1 MNEPLEPMAPGLK
14 ALLQQG
20 ADVGPPPGTA
30 ARVLSQL
37 QAATATPAHAPS
49 PSTPIPSAAGTVG
62 WGAKWLAA
70 GLIIGAAGGLIVG
83 RTVFERVEVRVVERP
98 VPVVGPE
105 PLSGSVQP
113 QPPPE
118 AKATPPTLERKE
130 TRRTPAPTDASLAQE
145 RSVVETARSALVRG
159 DASRALE
166 SLNEHQRRF
175 GEGRL
180 VEERESLA
188 IQALLRLGQTSEAR
202 TRATSFHQ
210 RWPDS
215 LFGPVVDAAF
225 Q

>member
-1 MNEPLEPMAPGLK
+1 MNEPLEPMAAGLK

-37 QAATATPAHAPS
+37 QAATAAPANAPS
-49 PSTPIPSAAGTVG
+49 PSTPMPSAAGTVG

-70 GLIIGAAGGLIVG
+70 GLITGAAGGLIVG

-98 VPVVGPE
+98 APVVAPE
-105 PLSGSVQP
+105 PLPGSL

-118 AKATPPTLERKE
+118 AKAPPPTLDRKE
-130 TRRTPAPTDASLAQE
+130 TRKTPAPTDASLAQE
-145 RSVVETARSALVRG
+145 RSLLETARSALVRG
-159 DASRALE
+159 DASKALE

-175 GEGRL
+175 EEGRL

-188 IQALLRLGQTSEAR
+188 IQALLRLGQTAAAR
-202 TRATSFHQ
+202 TRATTFHQ

-215 LFGPVVDAAF
+215 LFDPVVDAAF